1 MGMAMQLFT
10 DKTRRAETRPSKRVP
25 LRIRFKVS
33 GRDEYGFSF
42 EDYVETIDIS
52 AGGGCLIFN
61 KDVKKGENLKLYS
74 PKGTAFRIN
83 VRWFRYDMRK
93 DVRYL
98 GFKLMEPAARWV
110 LA

>member
-1 MGMAMQLFT
+1 MAMQLFI
-10 DKTRRAETRPSKRVP
+10 DKTKRADRPRPSKRVP

-33 GRDEYGFSF
+33 GRDEYGFTF

-52 AGGGCLIFN
+52 AGGGCLIFK
-61 KDVKKGENLKLYS
+61 KDVKKGDNLKLYS
-74 PKGTAFRIN
+74 PKGTPFLIN

-93 DVRYL
+93 NMRYL
-98 GFKLMEPAARWV
+98 GFQLKEPLGRWV

>member
-1 MGMAMQLFT
+1 MAMHRFT
-10 DKTRRAETRPSKRVP
+10 DKTKRADRARPSKRVP

-33 GRDEYGFSF
+33 GKDEYGFAF

-52 AGGGCLIFN
+52 AGGGCLIFK
-61 KDVKKGENLKLYS
+61 KDVKKGDNLKLYS
-74 PKGTAFRIN
+74 PKGTAFLIN

-93 DVRYL
+93 NMRYL
-98 GFKLMEPAARWV
+98 GFQLKESLGRWV